1 MRDLGLERQI
11 ARQPVSSSP
20 WPDESR
26 VAFPELAMP
35 LFGSL
40 YNFAH
45 WLTRNREDAEDLV
58 QKTYVKARGFDAFQ
72 RGTNFRAWIFQIL
85 RNTCATSRSK
95 RVPRKVV
102 PLNSEEDLANVPS
115 SSDSAELLLVRYSDL
130 QSIRCAI
137 EELPPIF
144 QKVRL
149 LCDVEEM
156 LYQEIA
162 HALSIPIGT
171 VISRLARGRRAVR
184 VALGKTSARFR
195 VVQLERRE
203 WEALGNKDSQF
214 RFTSTRALSNRTFA
228 DDIRPG
234 LPGSMKEDKV
244 TSGIRFAA
252 GVLILTAACFA
263 QEGLTVRAK
272 GKQNGASRGGTETL
286 PFGVRSGSKRVQCEP
301 LGGTIGHVS
310 SRRRQER
317 GRVRPTGNQA

>member
-1 MRDLGLERQI
+1 
-11 ARQPVSSSP
+11 
-20 WPDESR
+20 
-26 VAFPELAMP
+26 
-35 LFGSL
+35 
-40 YNFAH
+40 
-45 WLTRNREDAEDLV
+45 
-58 QKTYVKARGFDAFQ
+58 
-72 RGTNFRAWIFQIL
+72 
-85 RNTCATSRSK
+85 
-95 RVPRKVV
+95 V

-214 RFTSTRALSNRTFA
+214 RFTSTRALSNRTCA